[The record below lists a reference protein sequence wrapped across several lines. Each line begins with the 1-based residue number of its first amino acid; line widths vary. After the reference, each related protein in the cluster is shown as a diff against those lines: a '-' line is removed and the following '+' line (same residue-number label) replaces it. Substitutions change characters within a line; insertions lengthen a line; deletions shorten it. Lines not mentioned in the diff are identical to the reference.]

1 MSDTSTTASNQRIAK
16 NTLLLYVRTFVVMI
30 ISLYTSRVILQ
41 VLGVEDY
48 GVYQVVGGMVAM
60 LAVISQTLSSAI
72 SRYITYEI
80 GSGNKERLFQIFST
94 SKVVQLVISGII
106 IVIGEAVGLWFLHTY
121 MQVPE
126 GRVEAA
132 NWVLQFSLLSFCV
145 SLLNI
150 PYNACIIAHEHMKAF
165 AYVSIFESLCK
176 LGICFLLIIS
186 PIDKLVSYA
195 FLLLVVSLLI
205 RIIYIIYC
213 RHHFVESLSPYR
225 IHKSIFKEMFGFAG
239 WGFFTNANYLLNN
252 QGVNMLIN
260 VFFGVTFNAARGLAN
275 QVEGAVIQFVNSFTT
290 AINPQITKSYAVGDR
305 DVLYQLV
312 NRGAKFSFFLMY
324 MMALPLIFEAST
336 VLNIWL
342 TIIPDKTVLFVQ
354 LSLILG
360 MFECFGNTA
369 VTACMAT
376 GRIRTYSLIV
386 GFLAMLEFP
395 LVWIAFSAGAEIEIA
410 YYLYI
415 FVKAI
420 VIVAR
425 MFIMRNMIG
434 MPVDQYVLKAILPS
448 VLVALIAAIPSIIV
462 VILMPQTFSRLVVSI
477 IVGILSVGLA
487 ALYIGMTSGERRIV
501 VSKAKDFANCKLLRK

>member
-1 MSDTSTTASNQRIAK
+1 MTKLKALNNKRIAK
-16 NTLLLYVRTFVVMI
+16 NTVLLYVRTFVVMI
-30 ISLYTSRVILQ
+30 ISLYTSRVILH

-60 LAVISQTLSSAI
+60 LAVISQALSSAI

-94 SKVVQLVISGII
+94 SKVVQLVITII
-106 IVIGEAVGLWFLHTY
+106 IIIIGEAVGLWFLHTY

-126 GRVEAA
+126 ERTDAA

-165 AYVSIFESLCK
+165 AYISIFGALCK
-176 LGICFLLIIS
+176 LGICFLLMIS
-186 PIDKLVSYA
+186 PIDRLVSYS
-195 FLLLVVSLLI
+195 FLLLFVSLLI
-205 RIIYIIYC
+205 RVIYTTYC
-213 RHHFVESLSPYR
+213 RHHFEESHSPYR
-225 IHKSIFKEMFGFAG
+225 IYKDIFKEMFGFAG

-275 QVEGAVIQFVNSFTT
+275 QVEGTVMQFVNSFTT
-290 AINPQITKSYAVGDR
+290 AVNPQITKSYAIGDKE
-305 DVLYQLV
+305 VMYQLIC
-312 NRGAKFSFFLMY
+312 RGAKFSFFLMY
-324 MMALPLIFEAST
+324 LMALPLIFEAST
-336 VLNIWL
+336 ILDIWL
-342 TIIPDKTVLFVQ
+342 TVIPEKTVLFVQ

-376 GRIRTYSLIV
+376 GKIRTYSLII
-386 GFLAMLEFP
+386 GFLGLLEFP
-395 LVWIAFSAGAEIEIA
+395 LVWIAFAVGAEIEMA

-415 FVKAI
+415 FVKTI
-420 VIVAR
+420 VILVR
-425 MFIMRNMIG
+425 MFIMRNMVG
-434 MPVDQYVLKAILPS
+434 MPVRQYVLKAILPS
-448 VLVALIAAIPSIIV
+448 LLVALIAAIPSIIV
-462 VILMPQTFSRLVVSI
+462 VTLMPQSFVRLVVSI
-477 IVGILSVGLA
+477 FVGIFSVGFA
-487 ALYIGMTSGERRIV
+487 ALYIGMTSGEKMVV
-501 VSKAKDFANCKLLRK
+501 VSKAKNIVNSKLLKI